1 MKKIIIFCH
10 ISGSRQPTKDKTL
23 KKKKHFFDENL
34 KRYCINVLKHGSFY
48 NFYSSREVVL
58 EFLTVFENN
67 FIPNATLGS
76 LGLNVLLQL

>member
-1 MKKIIIFCH
+1 MKKIVIFCH

-23 KKKKHFFDENL
+23 EKKHFFENL

-48 NFYSSREVVL
+48 NFYNSREVVS
-58 EFLTVFENN
+58 ESLTVCENN
-67 FIPNATLGS
+67 FILNATLGS

>member
-23 KKKKHFFDENL
+23 KKKHFFDENL